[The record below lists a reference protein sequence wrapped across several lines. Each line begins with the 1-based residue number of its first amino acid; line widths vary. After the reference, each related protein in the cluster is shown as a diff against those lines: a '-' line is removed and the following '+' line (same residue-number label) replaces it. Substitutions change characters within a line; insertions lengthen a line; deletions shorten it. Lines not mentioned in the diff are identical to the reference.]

1 MQDGYSLGCIIGP
14 HAASAWRR
22 LRRQE
27 AILASND
34 DAVVALLRAHGP
46 ALATG
51 ADADEAAI
59 QRSIASS
66 QGPYLLPDDV
76 RPSAPERGH
85 DWLHY
90 LFQIPLPPLPST
102 HGQSQPFTAE
112 VDDACQRFA
121 AQHPGL
127 VPIAVPLRVTILLVP
142 PAGGKDL
149 DNVAPKVLPAVR
161 MRLMERP
168 GADPLR

>member
-1 MQDGYSLGCIIGP
+1 LQDGYSLGCIIGP

-59 QRSIASS
+59 QRSIARS

-102 HGQSQPFTAE
+102 MANRS
-112 VDDACQRFA
+112 R
-121 AQHPGL
+121 L
-127 VPIAVPLRVTILLVP
+127 LR
-142 PAGGKDL
+142 K
-149 DNVAPKVLPAVR
+149 
-161 MRLMERP
+161 
-168 GADPLR
+168 